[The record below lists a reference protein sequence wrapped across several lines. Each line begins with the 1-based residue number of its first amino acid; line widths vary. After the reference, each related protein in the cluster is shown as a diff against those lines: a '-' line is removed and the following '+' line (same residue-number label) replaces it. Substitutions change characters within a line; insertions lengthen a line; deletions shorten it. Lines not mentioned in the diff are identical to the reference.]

1 MAFVIRGLI
10 VEISTSQ
17 IGQNFAGVK
26 NSNELQT
33 DKSLDQVRPEVN
45 VEQQNL
51 EKNSTPSAEDIQAN
65 SDSADNFQR
74 EGRSQDLDIAVE
86 EIQSFLQVQNRNLAF
101 SIDDDT
107 KRSVV
112 TVKDSSSGDVI
123 RQIPSD
129 EVLRLAER
137 IKDLQQNL
145 EKNSTPSAEDIQA
158 NSDSADNF
166 QREGRSQDLD
176 IAVEEIQ
183 SFLQVQNRNL
193 AFSIDDDT
201 KRSVVTVKD
210 SSSGDVIR
218 QIPSDEVLRLAE
230 RIKDLQQ
237 DIGSS
242 VGVLLNKEV

>member
-1 MAFVIRGLI
+1 M
-10 VEISTSQ
+10 EISTSQ
-17 IGQNFAGVK
+17 IGQNFAGINSNSANEVK
-26 NSNELQT
+26 NERSLSQT
-33 DKSLDQVRPEVN
+33 RIEENLNQR
-45 VEQQNL
+45 NL

-74 EGRSQDLDIAVE
+74 EGRSQDLDIAV
-86 EIQSFLQVQNRNLAF
+86 Q
-101 SIDDDT
+101 
-107 KRSVV
+107 
-112 TVKDSSSGDVI
+112 
-123 RQIPSD
+123 
-129 EVLRLAER
+129 
-137 IKDLQQNL
+137 
-145 EKNSTPSAEDIQA
+145 
-158 NSDSADNF
+158 
-166 QREGRSQDLD
+166 
-176 IAVEEIQ
+176 EIQ

-242 VGVLLNKEV
+242 VGVLLNNKV

>member
-1 MAFVIRGLI
+1 M
-10 VEISTSQ
+10 EISTSQ
-17 IGQNFAGVK
+17 IGQNFAGINSNSANEVK
-26 NSNELQT
+26 NERSLSQT
-33 DKSLDQVRPEVN
+33 RIEENLNQR
-45 VEQQNL
+45 NL

-74 EGRSQDLDIAVE
+74 EGRSQELDVAV
-86 EIQSFLQVQNRNLAF
+86 Q
-101 SIDDDT
+101 
-107 KRSVV
+107 
-112 TVKDSSSGDVI
+112 
-123 RQIPSD
+123 
-129 EVLRLAER
+129 
-137 IKDLQQNL
+137 
-145 EKNSTPSAEDIQA
+145 
-158 NSDSADNF
+158 
-166 QREGRSQDLD
+166 
-176 IAVEEIQ
+176 EIQ

-242 VGVLLNKEV
+242 VGVLLNNKV

>member
-1 MAFVIRGLI
+1 M
-10 VEISTSQ
+10 EISTSQ
-17 IGQNFAGVK
+17 IGQNFAGINSNSANEVK
-26 NSNELQT
+26 NERSLSQT
-33 DKSLDQVRPEVN
+33 RIEENLNQR
-45 VEQQNL
+45 NL

-74 EGRSQDLDIAVE
+74 EGRSQDLDVAV
-86 EIQSFLQVQNRNLAF
+86 Q
-101 SIDDDT
+101 
-107 KRSVV
+107 
-112 TVKDSSSGDVI
+112 
-123 RQIPSD
+123 
-129 EVLRLAER
+129 
-137 IKDLQQNL
+137 
-145 EKNSTPSAEDIQA
+145 
-158 NSDSADNF
+158 
-166 QREGRSQDLD
+166 
-176 IAVEEIQ
+176 EIQ

-242 VGVLLNKEV
+242 VGVLLNNKV

>member
-1 MAFVIRGLI
+1 

-17 IGQNFAGVK
+17 IGQNFAGINSNSANEVK
-26 NSNELQT
+26 NERSLSQT
-33 DKSLDQVRPEVN
+33 RIEENLNQR
-45 VEQQNL
+45 NL

-74 EGRSQDLDIAVE
+74 EGRSQDLDVAV
-86 EIQSFLQVQNRNLAF
+86 Q
-101 SIDDDT
+101 
-107 KRSVV
+107 
-112 TVKDSSSGDVI
+112 
-123 RQIPSD
+123 
-129 EVLRLAER
+129 
-137 IKDLQQNL
+137 
-145 EKNSTPSAEDIQA
+145 
-158 NSDSADNF
+158 
-166 QREGRSQDLD
+166 
-176 IAVEEIQ
+176 EIQ

-242 VGVLLNKEV
+242 VGVLLNNKV

>member
-1 MAFVIRGLI
+1 MAFVIRGVI

-33 DKSLDQVRPEVN
+33 DKSLEQVRPEVN

-51 EKNSTPSAEDIQAN
+51 EKN
-65 SDSADNFQR
+65 R
-74 EGRSQDLDIAVE
+74 
-86 EIQSFLQVQNRNLAF
+86 
-101 SIDDDT
+101 
-107 KRSVV
+107 
-112 TVKDSSSGDVI
+112 
-123 RQIPSD
+123 
-129 EVLRLAER
+129 
-137 IKDLQQNL
+137 
-145 EKNSTPSAEDIQA
+145 TPSAEDIQA

>member
-1 MAFVIRGLI
+1 MSRL
-10 VEISTSQ
+10 TS
-17 IGQNFAGVK
+17 
-26 NSNELQT
+26 NSKT
-33 DKSLDQVRPEVN
+33 WK
-45 VEQQNL
+45 
-51 EKNSTPSAEDIQAN
+51 
-65 SDSADNFQR
+65 
-74 EGRSQDLDIAVE
+74 
-86 EIQSFLQVQNRNLAF
+86 
-101 SIDDDT
+101 
-107 KRSVV
+107 
-112 TVKDSSSGDVI
+112 
-123 RQIPSD
+123 
-129 EVLRLAER
+129 
-137 IKDLQQNL
+137 
-145 EKNSTPSAEDIQA
+145 KNSTPSAEDIQA

>member
-17 IGQNFAGVK
+17 IGQNFAGINSNSANEVK
-26 NSNELQT
+26 NERSLSQT
-33 DKSLDQVRPEVN
+33 RIEENLNQR
-45 VEQQNL
+45 NL

-74 EGRSQDLDIAVE
+74 EGRSQDLDVAV
-86 EIQSFLQVQNRNLAF
+86 Q
-101 SIDDDT
+101 
-107 KRSVV
+107 
-112 TVKDSSSGDVI
+112 
-123 RQIPSD
+123 
-129 EVLRLAER
+129 
-137 IKDLQQNL
+137 
-145 EKNSTPSAEDIQA
+145 
-158 NSDSADNF
+158 
-166 QREGRSQDLD
+166 
-176 IAVEEIQ
+176 EIQ

-242 VGVLLNKEV
+242 VGVLLNNKV

>member
-33 DKSLDQVRPEVN
+33 DKSLDQVRVEVN
-45 VEQQNL
+45 VE
-51 EKNSTPSAEDIQAN
+51 
-65 SDSADNFQR
+65 
-74 EGRSQDLDIAVE
+74 
-86 EIQSFLQVQNRNLAF
+86 
-101 SIDDDT
+101 
-107 KRSVV
+107 
-112 TVKDSSSGDVI
+112 
-123 RQIPSD
+123 
-129 EVLRLAER
+129 
-137 IKDLQQNL
+137 QQNL